1 VPEISRKTNIKSAEM
16 AHLSEL
22 AQSRQA
28 EEIVLRLR
36 EAVEKS
42 GKQKDVA
49 ARAGIPASTLSEYLK
64 GREVKLSVAARV
76 AEACNV
82 SLEWLASGKTPASD
96 RKNEVREASDTTEIS
111 CYDEEA
117 SAGFGRVGSD
127 APKPQQIAIS
137 RQLLHDLGLA
147 PHHTIMLKVAG
158 DSMEPTLKGGD
169 RLLLNT
175 APSHFLNGVTVF
187 VSSGQLM
194 VKRLAPTASGTVM
207 IISDNDRYPTQEAEI
222 SRFRWGEPDGGDA
235 ITIIGRV
242 AYRLQAMS

>member
-1 VPEISRKTNIKSAEM
+1 MSDEIRPLRD
-16 AHLSEL
+16 LSEL
-22 AQSRQA
+22 ARNRQI
-28 EEIVLRLR
+28 EPMVKRIR
-36 EAVEKS
+36 EAVDDAGGPKAVARLCNVPLSTFS
-42 GKQKDVA
+42 GY
-49 ARAGIPASTLSEYLK
+49 LS
-64 GREVKLSVAARV
+64 GREVKLSIAVRIAD
-76 AEACNV
+76 ACGV
-82 SLEWLASGKTPASD
+82 SLEWLATGRDKAAQRTLQSQPDALSD
-96 RKNEVREASDTTEIS
+96 AANINFF
-111 CYDEEA
+111 DEEV
-117 SAGFGRVGSD
+117 SAGFGRSGAD
-127 APKPQQIAIS
+127 APKPQKIAIS

-147 PHHTIMLKVAG
+147 PHHTIMLKVVG

-175 APSHFLNGVTVF
+175 TPSHFLNGVTVF

>member
-1 VPEISRKTNIKSAEM
+1 M

-22 AQSRQA
+22 AQNRQT
-28 EEIVLRLR
+28 EELVFRLR

-64 GREVKLSVAARV
+64 GREVKLSVAARI

-82 SLEWLASGKTPASD
+82 SLEWLASGKNPSSD
-96 RKNEVREASDTTEIS
+96 QKNEVHEASDATLIH
-111 CYDEEA
+111 CFDEEA
-117 SAGFGRVGSD
+117 SAGFGRLGSD
-127 APKPQQIAIS
+127 APKPEKIVIS

-235 ITIIGRV
+235 ITVIGRV

>member
-1 VPEISRKTNIKSAEM
+1 VPEITKKPNTKNVEM

-22 AQSRQA
+22 AQNRQT
-28 EEIVLRLR
+28 EELVFRLR
-36 EAVEKS
+36 EAVGKS
-42 GKQKDVA
+42 GKQKEVA

-64 GREVKLSVAARV
+64 GREVKLSVAARI

-82 SLEWLASGKTPASD
+82 SLEWLASGKNPASNQ
-96 RKNEVREASDTTEIS
+96 KNETLDTLDAANINFF
-111 CYDEEA
+111 DEEV
-117 SAGFGRVGSD
+117 SAGFGRSGVD
-127 APKPQQIAIS
+127 APKPQKIAIS
-137 RQLLHDLGLA
+137 RQLLHDLGLV

-175 APSHFLNGVTVF
+175 TPSHLLNGVTVF